1 MADEQANGGEPDG
14 RKKGGNLKRFLPL
27 IVLVA
32 GFFAARQL
40 GWDEYLSLAAL
51 RDYRE
56 TLLGWV
62 EAYGILA
69 GLGFIAIYAVVIAF
83 SIPGGL
89 VLTLAGGFLFGT
101 VLAASYVVVG
111 ATLGATA
118 IFLAVKT
125 AFGELLRERAG
136 PFLQKME
143 AGFRENELIYM
154 LVLRLIPLFPFWLV
168 NIVPGFLG
176 VSLRNYVLGTFFG
189 IMPGTLVFASVG
201 SGIGHILEDFDPD
214 NPPDFASIILE
225 PQYILPIIGLVLL
238 ATLPLVYK
246 RFRRGKGSNAS

>member
-201 SGIGHILEDFDPD
+201 SGIGQILEDFDPD

-246 RFRRGKGSNAS
+246 RFRRGKGSNTS